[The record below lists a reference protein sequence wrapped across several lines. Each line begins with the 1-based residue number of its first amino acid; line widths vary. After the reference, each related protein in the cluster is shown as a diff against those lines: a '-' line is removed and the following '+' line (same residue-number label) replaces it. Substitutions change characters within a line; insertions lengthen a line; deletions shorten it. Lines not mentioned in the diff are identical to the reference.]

1 MPRFSYQAIN
11 KRGDKIRDRIEASD
25 PESAVEQLRR
35 GGLTITELTEDD
47 LSTDGSSGDLLTCLT
62 PLRAKE
68 IALFFRMFAALVKS
82 NIPISEGIGILYTQ
96 SDNRKLKKVL
106 DDVRQRIEGGVP
118 LSEAM
123 EPHTKVFGE
132 MVVKMIR
139 AGELGGMLDLILE
152 RIADYLEERA
162 ALRSRMITSMIYPA
176 VVVVVT
182 FGVVI
187 FLITYVIPKFA
198 TLLGG
203 RKLPA
208 NTQLLLDLADIF
220 KKHGSMLA
228 IGFVAIVAGVILLM
242 MLPEVRLQFDRHKV
256 RLPIIGSIFRY
267 GVVVQFANTF
277 SALLESGITL
287 VDALKATTDT
297 LTNQSV
303 KADMDL
309 VTERV
314 TAGIP
319 LSEAMADDRFFPPM
333 VKSLVSVGEYSGLMD
348 DSWRGVA
355 EICEKILRDKIARM
369 SAMIEPVLIMT
380 LGTVVGYV
388 AWGLIAGM
396 LTMYAAAGK

>member
-1 MPRFSYQAIN
+1 MPLFSYQAIN
-11 KRGDKIRDRIEASD
+11 NRGNSIRDRIEAAD
-25 PESAVEQLRR
+25 AASAVEQIRR
-35 GGLTITELTEDD
+35 GGLTVTELTEEDTA
-47 LSTDGSSGDLLTCLT
+47 SGNSGDLLTQLT
-62 PLRAKE
+62 PLRAKD

-82 NIPISEGIGILYTQ
+82 NIPISEGVAILHGQ
-96 SDNRKLKKVL
+96 SENRKLKKVL
-106 DDVRQRIEGGVP
+106 DDIRVRIEGGMP

-123 EPHTKVFGE
+123 EPHARVFGE

-152 RIADYLEERA
+152 RIADFLEERS

-176 VVVVVT
+176 VVVLAT
-182 FGVVI
+182 MGVVI
-187 FLITYVIPKFA
+187 FLVTYVIPKFA
-198 TLLGG
+198 ILLGG

-208 NTQLLLDLADIF
+208 NTQFLIDLATIF

-228 IGFVAIVAGVILLM
+228 IGFVAVVAGIFLLM
-242 MLPEVRLQFDRHKV
+242 MLPEVRLWFDRHKV
-256 RLPIIGSIFRY
+256 KIPIIGSIIRY
-267 GVVVQFANTF
+267 GVVVQFASTL
-277 SALLESGITL
+277 SALLQSGITL

-303 KADMDL
+303 KAGMEE

-314 TAGIP
+314 TAGTP

-333 VKSLVSVGEYSGLMD
+333 VKALVSVGEYSGLMD
-348 DSWRGVA
+348 ESWQGVG
-355 EICEKILRDKIARM
+355 EICGKILKDKIARM
-369 SAMIEPVLIMT
+369 TAMIEPVLIMT
-380 LGTVVGYV
+380 LGSVVGYV